1 MYFKDQ
7 VMEINR
13 NNYESFFLLYLD
25 GELIPSQRMAVEKF
39 LGENA
44 DLQKEFSLLQQTV
57 LPPSDIV
64 FEPKELLFR
73 KEEKRRIIPFY
84 RTRIAAAVAVFLL
97 GSWFV
102 VTQVKHQPATEPIP
116 DTLAAVQPVNAG
128 SLNKSEK
135 EKTDMEIPA
144 ATKNQNAVTSTGPE
158 KKIKPASV
166 RNPDQQ
172 KILQPETKTR
182 DEQMTP
188 AITTDE
194 AALIGAQ
201 KSSSNLEVQSSGLP
215 PAGTTSQ
222 TTDLAGDK
230 SPALMLSTA
239 AIHDQHIY
247 ENAVMKES
255 DYQNE
260 NAISVVALNDQ
271 NKGIAGF
278 FKKLTKREPADEN
291 SRKLRVSVFQISY

>member
-25 GELIPSQRMAVEKF
+25 GELIPSQRIAVEKF

-57 LPPSDIV
+57 LSPSDIV

-73 KEEKRRIIPFY
+73 KEEKRRVIPFY

-97 GSWFV
+97 GGWYLI
-102 VTQVKHQPATEPIP
+102 TQIKHQPATEPVP
-116 DTLAAVQPVNAG
+116 NTLAVIHPANTG
-128 SLNKSEK
+128 SLSKPENEN
-135 EKTDMEIPA
+135 TDTEIPA
-144 ATKNQNAVTSTGPE
+144 ATKNKNAVTSPE
-158 KKIKPASV
+158 KKTNPVTV
-166 RNPDQQ
+166 RNPYQK
-172 KILQPETKTR
+172 KILQPESKIQDAQLTQDIAAV
-182 DEQMTP
+182 DETQ
-188 AITTDE
+188 
-194 AALIGAQ
+194 IGAQ
-201 KSSSNLEVQSSGLP
+201 KSSSNLEVQSSGLK

-222 TTDLAGDK
+222 TADIPGDK
-230 SPALMLSTA
+230 SKTLLLSTA

-247 ENAVMKES
+247 EYAVMKES
-255 DYQNE
+255 DYQND

-278 FKKLTKREPADEN
+278 FKKLTRREPADEN
-291 SRKLRVSVFQISY
+291 SRKVRVSVFQISY

>member
-25 GELIPSQRMAVEKF
+25 GELAPSQQLAVEKF

-57 LPPSDIV
+57 LSPADIV

-73 KEEKRRIIPFY
+73 TEEKRRVIPFY

-97 GSWFV
+97 GSWFI
-102 VTQVKHQPATEPIP
+102 VTQIKHQPATEPAP
-116 DTLAAVQPVNAG
+116 DTLAALHPLNAG
-128 SLNKSEK
+128 SLNQPVTEPVPGK
-135 EKTDMEIPA
+135 EIPV
-144 ATKNQNAVTSTGPE
+144 TTRNQNAVTSPE
-158 KKIKPASV
+158 KKM
-166 RNPDQQ
+166 NPVAIRHPHQQ
-172 KILQPETKTR
+172 KILKPETEIQ
-182 DEQMTP
+182 DAQ
-188 AITTDE
+188 TTQVNATDGE
-194 AALIGAQ
+194 ALIGTQ
-201 KSSSNLEVQSSGLP
+201 KSSADLEVQPSGLS

-222 TTDLAGDK
+222 TADIAGDK
-230 SPALMLSTA
+230 SKALLLSTA

-255 DYQNE
+255 DYQND